1 MNIPVLT
8 MLQSKLSDLKER
20 LKLTDVLFDY
30 YSIRLPRKPR
40 KPGYTTTFGLLD
52 VIEYIN
58 RWINSTDCVVQPT
71 WKNFFRI
78 LNDTS
83 PKLGELA
90 YQIKELF
97 HGKLFEIC

>member
-20 LKLTDVLFDY
+20 LKLTGVIDC
-30 YSIRLPRKPR
+30 YSTKPPRKSR
-40 KPGYTTTFGLLD
+40 KLDYTTTFELSD

-58 RWINSTDCVVQPT
+58 RWINSTDCAVQPT

-78 LNDTS
+78 LKDTS
-83 PKLGELA
+83 PELGELA